1 MLPERS
7 ERAVVGVPASL
18 GLRQDGAAASGPNV
32 GLRQSDMAR
41 LSCPGWLLCWL
52 PLTAGLLSQPRLP
65 VLAGPAP
72 LTAIARRAPVEL
84 TRCSAPPKLSTEELD
99 ELIDDV
105 TKNTAS
111 SPIIRPYDP
120 EGAWLWSQWSGSL
133 LQLTRWKVLGL
144 AFLAG
149 VNCAVVSNAL
159 LAD

>member
-1 MLPERS
+1 M
-7 ERAVVGVPASL
+7 
-18 GLRQDGAAASGPNV
+18 
-32 GLRQSDMAR
+32 
-41 LSCPGWLLCWL
+41 
-52 PLTAGLLSQPRLP
+52 
-65 VLAGPAP
+65 LAGPAP

-84 TRCSAPPKLSTEELD
+84 ARCSAPVKLSTEELD

-105 TKNTAS
+105 MKNKAS
-111 SPIIRPYDP
+111 SLIIRPYDP

-159 LAD
+159 QARTNPNPNANPNPNPHPNPSPHPNQVARWKEAEARVRGADIGSAYPDGLPPAEEVREPQP